1 MSSVPVEPEAP
12 PQRELYMHEVYSR
25 ARLASTDKAVCRYCE
40 GMALVT
46 EPCNGPSPLPVH
58 QLFARIGDKGS
69 PAQQFHEAVAVAV
82 MKVDGEPLL
91 YGELPDSGVNLRG
104 FRSVN
109 PQPVT
114 LEHAI
119 VWSNIVGLY
128 LAQGARPQAQQF
140 AYELHVILLE
150 LRRLGPSK
158 RIDGEALSAAAAE
171 PGYRAPMPYECDP
184 ASPCELHKPCAK
196 HE

>member
-1 MSSVPVEPEAP
+1 MSSVPIEPEAP

-25 ARLASTDKAVCRYCE
+25 ARLASTDEAVCRYCE
-40 GMALVT
+40 GMALLSA
-46 EPCNGPSPLPVH
+46 PCNGPSPLSVH

-69 PAQQFHEAVAVAV
+69 PAQRLHEGVALAV
-82 MKVDGEPLL
+82 MEVSGDPLL
-91 YGELPDSGVNLRG
+91 YGALPSTEIPLRG
-104 FRSVN
+104 FRPIS
-109 PQPVT
+109 PEPVT

-140 AYELHVILLE
+140 AYELHVLLLE
-150 LRRLGPSK
+150 LRQLGLSK

-171 PGYRAPMPYECDP
+171 PSSRAPMP
-184 ASPCELHKPCAK
+184 

>member
-1 MSSVPVEPEAP
+1 MSSVPFEPEAP
-12 PQRELYMHEVYSR
+12 PQRALYMHEVYSR
-25 ARLASTDKAVCRYCE
+25 ARLASTDEAVCRYCE
-40 GMALVT
+40 GMALLS

-69 PAQQFHEAVAVAV
+69 PAQRLHEGVTLAV
-82 MKVDGEPLL
+82 MKVSGEPEIVT
-91 YGELPDSGVNLRG
+91 GAG
-104 FRSVN
+104 FGCVGTLDFRPIS
-109 PQPVT
+109 PEPVT

-140 AYELHVILLE
+140 AYELHVLLLE
-150 LRRLGPSK
+150 LRRLAVEGQITFTTPPS
-158 RIDGEALSAAAAE
+158 APPTLSAAAAE
-171 PGYRAPMPYECDP
+171 PSSRAPMP
-184 ASPCELHKPCAK
+184 